1 MLGEEIKDIQ
11 MKRRILNTTI
21 EDFIKDPHKH
31 ALDAAKKK
39 DFQLLEQSHDLWS
52 LVKVKEDDK
61 IR

>member
-1 MLGEEIKDIQ
+1 

-21 EDFIKDPHKH
+21 EDLIKDPHKH